1 MDWKKTIAA
10 VAPVLGQALTVVN
23 PMAGLAVQAVSNA
36 ILGKPDGS
44 EDEIARA
51 VMGATPDQLLALKQA
66 DQQFKIDLEKIGVDL
81 EKIAQHDRES
91 AREREKKLGGW
102 SNPVLAAIVVGG
114 FFWVVWHVLHD
125 QASLSGPEAGIVGTL
140 VGYVSAKAD
149 QVVSYYFGS
158 SAGSKQKTDLL
169 GLKNEKL

>member
-1 MDWKKTIAA
+1 MDWKKTVSA

-36 ILGKPDGS
+36 LLGKPDGA
-44 EDEIARA
+44 EDEIAKA
-51 VMGATPDQLLALKQA
+51 VSNATPDQLLALKQA
-66 DQQFKIDLEKIGVDL
+66 DNQFVIDLERIGVDL
-81 EKIAQHDRES
+81 EKIAQADRHS
-91 AREREKKLGGW
+91 AREREKQVGGW
-102 SNPVLAAIVVGG
+102 SNPVLAGIIIVG

-125 QASLSGPEAGIVGTL
+125 QAALSGPVAGIVGTL

-149 QVVSYYFGS
+149 QVVSYHFGS

-169 GLKNEKL
+169 AGGKQ